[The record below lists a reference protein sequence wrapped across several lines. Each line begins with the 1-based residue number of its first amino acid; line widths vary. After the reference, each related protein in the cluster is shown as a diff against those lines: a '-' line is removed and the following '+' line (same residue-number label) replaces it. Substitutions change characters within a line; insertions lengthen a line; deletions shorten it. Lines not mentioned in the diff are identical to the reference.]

1 MSNSNPLELK
11 PQVVPGT
18 LTLLEKLSS
27 LPIADRALRACGI
40 RSQAT
45 VTKIEH
51 PARSTTNAAI
61 RGGLSGT
68 LAMTAQVLSFMWLHT
83 TIRYQYQYGSSMKES
98 FLILY
103 RQGGMARLYQGLPCA
118 LLNGPLIRF
127 GSTAANSGTLAAF
140 DTPTLRTV
148 PIAVKTFCATSF
160 FVVWRVF
167 LMPVDFLQTVFQ
179 VRGNRAISTLKAEYR
194 VFGPKMFWRG
204 SVGIATNSFIG
215 TYAWFGTFNA
225 LQALLNRR
233 YRSKETPLATKTL
246 QNGLCG
252 LTAAFA
258 SSIFTNGIDVLKTH
272 RQTGGGTTTYL
283 MALRKIRETET
294 FGQFW
299 CRGLRPRLA
308 LDGIQG
314 FVFSMLWKFF
324 EEDFRQEDFL

>member
-1 MSNSNPLELK
+1 MSPGARELGEEF
-11 PQVVPGT
+11 VPGT
-18 LTLLEKLSS
+18 LTFLQKLSS
-27 LPIADRALRACGI
+27 LKIADRK
-40 RSQAT
+40 S
-45 VTKIEH
+45 
-51 PARSTTNAAI
+51 TNAAI

-83 TIRYQYQYGSSMKES
+83 TIRYQYQYGSTMKES

-148 PIAVKTFCATSF
+148 PIAVKTFCATTL

-179 VRGNRAISTLKAEYR
+179 VRGKRAVSTLKSEYR
-194 VFGPKMFWRG
+194 IFGPKMFWRG
-204 SVGIATNSFIG
+204 SVGIGTNSFIG
-215 TYAWFGTFNA
+215 TYSWFGTFNA
-225 LQALLNRR
+225 LQASVNR
-233 YRSKETPLATKTL
+233 YRSSETPIATKTL

-258 SSIFTNGIDVLKTH
+258 SSICTNGIDVLKTH
-272 RQTGGGTTTYL
+272 RQTGGGKTTYL
-283 MALRKIRETET
+283 TALRKIRETET

-324 EEDFRQEDFL
+324 EEDFWPDDD